1 MANVTSQWAKT
12 TRPTGDA
19 SPYRSSSLAFGRGS
33 QGEIRVSLDIGV
45 DNLGSGDKW
54 EFVRLP
60 ADAVIDGMFITVDD
74 LDTDGTPTLTFD
86 LVSDD
91 GSTATT
97 HLDGTA
103 IGKTGGSA
111 AAGANFPRLGGDA
124 EISVYALVDGPAA
137 TAAAG
142 KATLVIYLSGK

>member
-1 MANVTSQWAKT
+1 MANVTSQWAKA

-33 QGEIRVSLDIGV
+33 QGEIRVSLNISA

-74 LDTDGTPTLTFD
+74 LDSNGTPALTFD
-86 LVSDD
+86 LVSSD
-91 GSTATT
+91 GTTTTT
-97 HLDGTA
+97 HLDGTT
-103 IGKTGGSA
+103 IGQTGGSA
-111 AAGANFPRLGGDA
+111 AAGANFPRLGGFA
-124 EISVYALVDGPAA
+124 EISVYAVVDAAAA

-142 KATLVIYLSGK
+142 KATLVVYLSGK